1 MEGSNM
7 LGGIA
12 LKLVTSF
19 FILWAI
25 TLFMGKKEI
34 SQLTPLDFFTSLVL
48 SELVG
53 EAIYDDQLKLYHLLF
68 TLGIWTLL
76 TLLFE
81 KITIRFVKLGYV
93 AEGKASLLIDDGK
106 INLKL
111 MKKNNVDFK
120 QLISML
126 REQDIFSIHE
136 VRYAVMESNGALSVM
151 KKPEYE
157 SVKVK
162 DLNLNPNGAPL
173 TITVIENGVFLQE
186 ALKGKPVDRQII
198 MELAR
203 KQGVEDL
210 KEIAYGEYDVGGE
223 LRLIRLTPQKRL
235 R

>member
-1 MEGSNM
+1 M
-7 LGGIA
+7 
-12 LKLVTSF
+12 
-19 FILWAI
+19 
-25 TLFMGKKEI
+25 
-34 SQLTPLDFFTSLVL
+34 

-53 EAIYDDQLKLYHLLF
+53 EAIYDDSIELYHLLF

-93 AEGKASLLIDDGK
+93 AEGKACLLIDDGK

-111 MKKNNVDFK
+111 MKKNNMDFK

-157 SVKVK
+157 SVKIK
-162 DLNLNPNGAPL
+162 DLNLNPDESPL
-173 TITVIENGVFLQE
+173 TVTVIENGVFLQE
-186 ALKGKPVDRQII
+186 AMKGKPIDRKVI

-203 KQGVEDL
+203 QQGVDDL
-210 KEIAYGEYDVGGE
+210 KQIAYGEYDVGGE
-223 LRLIRLTPQKRL
+223 LRLVRFDPER